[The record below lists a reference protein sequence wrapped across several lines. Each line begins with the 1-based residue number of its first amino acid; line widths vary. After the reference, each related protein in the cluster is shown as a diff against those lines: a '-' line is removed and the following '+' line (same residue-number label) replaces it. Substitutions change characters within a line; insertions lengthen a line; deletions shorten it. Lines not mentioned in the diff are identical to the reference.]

1 MRKTAY
7 RAREGEGKSLPRGE
21 GFRVRVT
28 CTKKCVGLTAFERVT
43 TLKFVLTFSKF
54 DNLRNLSKNIN
65 MSGKKKYRLDPET
78 LLYEIENV
86 STKSRFL
93 KMAALVVASVAL
105 SCVYL
110 WLFTSV
116 LGLELPKTTMLRKSN
131 AKWISKLELM
141 NRQLDMYDETLRGLG
156 IRDDEIYRNI
166 FGMNEIPQEVRNAG
180 FGGVNRYAYLD
191 NISENSLLKM
201 TTIRL
206 DVLTKKTFVQSKSFD
221 DVESLSRRAG
231 DMASC
236 IPAVLPIVPDR
247 SKFRLSSSFGYRSD
261 PISGKTRMHTGFD
274 FALKPGNPVYATGDG
289 VVASVTFDLFN
300 YGNSIVID
308 HGFGYKTR
316 YAHLKTVLVTEG
328 MKIKRGECIAESGN
342 TGKSTGPHLHYEVMY
357 KGKYVN
363 PVNYF
368 DLDMP
373 IEEYSS
379 MVDKVA
385 AESDNVM
392 TGHIRKSRRE
402 GR

>member
-1 MRKTAY
+1 M
-7 RAREGEGKSLPRGE
+7 
-21 GFRVRVT
+21 
-28 CTKKCVGLTAFERVT
+28 KKRVGLTTYVRVT

>member
-1 MRKTAY
+1 MA
-7 RAREGEGKSLPRGE
+7 
-21 GFRVRVT
+21 
-28 CTKKCVGLTAFERVT
+28 
-43 TLKFVLTFSKF
+43 
-54 DNLRNLSKNIN
+54 
-65 MSGKKKYRLDPET
+65 GKKKYRLDPET

-116 LGLELPKTTMLRKSN
+116 LGFELPKTTMLRKSN

-166 FGMNEIPQEVRNAG
+166 FGMNDIPQEVRNAG

-191 NISENSLLKM
+191 NISENSLLKT

-236 IPAVLPIVPDR
+236 IPAVMPIVPDR

-300 YGNSIVID
+300 YGNSIVVD

-373 IEEYSS
+373 IDEYAS

-402 GR
+402 GRK

>member
-1 MRKTAY
+1 M
-7 RAREGEGKSLPRGE
+7 
-21 GFRVRVT
+21 
-28 CTKKCVGLTAFERVT
+28 KKCVGLTAFERVT
-43 TLKFVLTFSKF
+43 TLKFVLTFGKF
-54 DNLRNLSKNIN
+54 DNLQNLSKNIN

-131 AKWISKLELM
+131 AQWISKLELM

>member
-1 MRKTAY
+1 MVSPFP
-7 RAREGEGKSLPRGE
+7 EGR

-54 DNLRNLSKNIN
+54 DNLRNLSKKIN

>member
-1 MRKTAY
+1 M
-7 RAREGEGKSLPRGE
+7 
-21 GFRVRVT
+21 VT

-54 DNLRNLSKNIN
+54 DNLRNLSKKIN

>member
-1 MRKTAY
+1 M
-7 RAREGEGKSLPRGE
+7 
-21 GFRVRVT
+21 RVT
-28 CTKKCVGLTAFERVT
+28 CTKKYAGLTAFERVT

-191 NISENSLLKM
+191 NISENSLLKT

-373 IEEYSS
+373 IKEYSS

>member
-1 MRKTAY
+1 M
-7 RAREGEGKSLPRGE
+7 
-21 GFRVRVT
+21 RVT

-363 PVNYF
+363 PVTYF

>member
-1 MRKTAY
+1 M
-7 RAREGEGKSLPRGE
+7 
-21 GFRVRVT
+21 
-28 CTKKCVGLTAFERVT
+28 KKRVGLTTYVRVT

-191 NISENSLLKM
+191 NISENSLLKT

>member
-1 MRKTAY
+1 M
-7 RAREGEGKSLPRGE
+7 
-21 GFRVRVT
+21 RVT
-28 CTKKCVGLTAFERVT
+28 CTKKYAGLTAFERVT

-191 NISENSLLKM
+191 NISENSLLKT

>member
-1 MRKTAY
+1 M
-7 RAREGEGKSLPRGE
+7 
-21 GFRVRVT
+21 RVT

-261 PISGKTRMHTGFD
+261 TISGKTRMHTGFD

>member
-1 MRKTAY
+1 M
-7 RAREGEGKSLPRGE
+7 
-21 GFRVRVT
+21 RVT
-28 CTKKCVGLTAFERVT
+28 CTKKCAGLTAFERVT

-316 YAHLKTVLVTEG
+316 YAHLKNVLVTEG
-328 MKIKRGECIAESGN
+328 TKIKRGECTDESGN

>member
-1 MRKTAY
+1 M
-7 RAREGEGKSLPRGE
+7 
-21 GFRVRVT
+21 RVT
-28 CTKKCVGLTAFERVT
+28 CTKKYAGLTAFERVT

-328 MKIKRGECIAESGN
+328 MKIKRVECIAESGN

>member
-1 MRKTAY
+1 M
-7 RAREGEGKSLPRGE
+7 
-21 GFRVRVT
+21 VT

-86 STKSRFL
+86 STESRFL

>member
-1 MRKTAY
+1 MT
-7 RAREGEGKSLPRGE
+7 
-21 GFRVRVT
+21 VT
-28 CTKKCVGLTAFERVT
+28 CTKKCAGLTAFERVT